1 MSVSTNFGWE
11 DVAYNNIVNAKMTKN
26 MSQFKNMVFIFFGT
40 IIFLTIIG
48 FISNRTEP
56 AFKANTK
63 QEFITNINKC
73 VDYLERNIP
82 VDQRVNRRLI
92 VTKASLESN
101 YGNSRFAIQGNNLFG
116 IRQFSN
122 LENGILPDKVPYTVN
137 WRVATFNSKC
147 DSVKYYINLLNFN
160 HHYHDFRNERLYQQ
174 NNNIQNTTRYF
185 VKLEK
190 YATNPNYPNLL
201 MQTYLEI
208 YETK

>member
-1 MSVSTNFGWE
+1 MSVSTNFGLE

-26 MSQFKNMVFIFFGT
+26 MSQFRNMVFIFFGT

-122 LENGILPDKVPYTVN
+122 LENGILPDKVPHTVN

-160 HHYHDFRNERLYQQ
+160 HHYQDFRNERLYQQ

-190 YATNPNYPNLL
+190 YATNPNYSNLL
-201 MQTYLEI
+201 MRTYLEI

>member
-1 MSVSTNFGWE
+1 MSVSTNFGLE

-26 MSQFKNMVFIFFGT
+26 MSQFRNMVFIFFGT

-101 YGNSRFAIQGNNLFG
+101 YGNSRFAVQGNNLFG

-122 LENGILPDKVPYTVN
+122 LENGILPDKVPHTVN

-160 HHYHDFRNERLYQQ
+160 HHYQDFRNERLYQQ
-174 NNNIQNTTRYF
+174 DNNIQNTTRYF

>member
-1 MSVSTNFGWE
+1 MSVSTNFGLE

-26 MSQFKNMVFIFFGT
+26 MSQFRNMVFIFFGT

-101 YGNSRFAIQGNNLFG
+101 YGNSRFAVQGNNLFG

-122 LENGILPDKVPYTVN
+122 LENGILPDKVPHTVN

-160 HHYHDFRNERLYQQ
+160 HHYQDFRNERLYQQ
-174 NNNIQNTTRYF
+174 DNNIQNTTRYF
-185 VKLEK
+185 VKF
-190 YATNPNYPNLL
+190 
-201 MQTYLEI
+201 
-208 YETK
+208 